1 MPLNNSLHI
10 LGFDFGASSGR
21 AILGRYDGQR
31 LSIEVVHQF
40 PNGPVYC
47 AGRMHWDV
55 LRFVS
60 EIQEGIRKAAKE
72 AGGPMTS
79 MGIDTWGVDFGLLDK
94 RGELIGNPYHYRDSR
109 TDGMFEEAFR
119 RMPREKI
126 FSVTGVAFQ
135 PFNTLYQLLATRLG
149 APGIL
154 ENASSL
160 LMMPDLL
167 AYLLTGEKGTEY
179 TDASTTQMLD
189 ATARTWNVQLLK
201 AMDFPEHLFEVPS
214 APGAA
219 RGMLL
224 PSVSADLGIAPFP
237 VIAVAGHDTAS
248 AVVAT
253 PLDGPG
259 SAFLSSGTWSLLGA
273 EIDSPRLGPEVMGWN
288 FTNEGGVGGTYR
300 LLQNV
305 MGLWILQECQ
315 RHWTAA
321 GRTRSYADLVALA
334 EASESA
340 CALIDPDHAMFYA
353 PGNMEE
359 RVRSFCART
368 GQKPPETEGAIVRCI
383 LTSLAFKYRFV
394 IERLD
399 HLVGTR
405 VSSLHIVGGGTR
417 NHLLNR
423 LTAQAIGRPVFAG
436 PSEATAIG
444 NILMQ
449 LHACGELGNVGEMR
463 SLVRSSFP
471 VQLYPAPGTLESD
484 DAYERF
490 LQVVQSG
497 VSHVHTAS

>member
-1 MPLNNSLHI
+1 MPHNNFQNI
-10 LGFDFGASSGR
+10 LAFDFGASSGR
-21 AILGRYDGQR
+21 AILGRYDGER
-31 LSIEVVHQF
+31 LTVETVHQF
-40 PNGPVYC
+40 PNGPIHC
-47 AGRMHWDV
+47 AGRMYWDV

-60 EIQEGIRKAAKE
+60 EIQEGIRKAIKV
-72 AGGPMTS
+72 AGGPIAS

-94 RGELIGNPYHYRDSR
+94 RGELIGNPYHYRDPR

-119 RMPREKI
+119 RMPRERI
-126 FSVTGVAFQ
+126 FALTGVAFQ

-149 APGIL
+149 APAIL
-154 ENASSL
+154 DSASSL

-189 ATARTWNVQLLK
+189 ASARTWSVQLLK
-201 AMDFPEHLFEVPS
+201 AMDLPEHLFGVPS
-214 APGAA
+214 APGAL

-224 PSVSADLGIAPFP
+224 SSLAADLGIAPFP

-253 PLDGPG
+253 PLLGSG
-259 SAFLSSGTWSLLGA
+259 SAYLSSGTWSLLGA
-273 EIDSPRLGPEVMGWN
+273 EIDSPRLGPEVMAWN

-321 GRTRSYADLVALA
+321 GSTRSFADLVVLA
-334 EASESA
+334 EASESS
-340 CALIDPDHAMFYA
+340 CALIDPDHPMFYA

-359 RVRSFCART
+359 RVRSFCVRT
-368 GQKPPETEGAIVRCI
+368 GQKPPEAEGAIVRCI

-399 HLVGTR
+399 HLVGAR
-405 VSSLHIVGGGTR
+405 VSSLCIVGGGTR

-423 LTAQAIGRPVFAG
+423 LTATAIGRPVFAG

-449 LHACGELGNVGEMR
+449 LHACGELRNVGEMR
-463 SLVRSSFP
+463 SLVRNSFP
-471 VQLYPAPGTLESD
+471 VQSYPAPDTVELD
-484 DAYERF
+484 DAYMRF
-490 LQVVQSG
+490 VQVVQSG
-497 VSHVHTAS
+497 RSTS

>member
-1 MPLNNSLHI
+1 MPRNNSLNI
-10 LGFDFGASSGR
+10 LGFDFGASSAR
-21 AILGRYDGQR
+21 AILGRYDGQQ
-31 LSIEVVHQF
+31 LTVEPVHQF
-40 PNGPVYC
+40 ANGPVYC
-47 AGRMHWDV
+47 AGHMFWDV
-55 LRFVS
+55 LRFVT
-60 EIQEGIRKAAKE
+60 EIQEGIRKAVRE
-72 AGGPMTS
+72 AGGPIAS
-79 MGIDTWGVDFGLLDK
+79 MGIDTWGVDFGLLDS

-109 TDGMFEEAFR
+109 TDGMFAEAFR
-119 RMPREKI
+119 RMPREQI
-126 FSVTGVAFQ
+126 FALTGVAFQ
-135 PFNTLYQLLATRLG
+135 PFNTLYQLLATRLE
-149 APGIL
+149 APEIL
-154 ENASSL
+154 ENASNV

-189 ATARTWNVQLLK
+189 ATARTWNAQLLK
-201 AMDFPEHLFEVPS
+201 AMDFPEHLFGVPS
-214 APGAA
+214 APGAT

-224 PSVSADLGIAPFP
+224 SSFSDDLGIAPFP

-321 GRTRSYADLVALA
+321 GSTRSYADLVALA
-334 EASESA
+334 EASESNGA
-340 CALIDPDHAMFYA
+340 VIDPDHAMFYS
-353 PGNMEE
+353 PGNMEQ
-359 RVRSFCART
+359 RVRSFCEST
-368 GQKPPETEGAIVRCI
+368 GQKPPESEGAIVRCI

-399 HLVGTR
+399 HLVGAR
-405 VSSLHIVGGGTR
+405 MSSLYIVGGGTR

-423 LTAQAIGRPVFAG
+423 LTADAIGRPVFAG

-449 LHACGELGNVGEMR
+449 LHACGELRSVGEIR
-463 SLVRSSFP
+463 SLVRNSFP
-471 VQLYPAPGTLESD
+471 IQSYPPPDTLESD

-490 LQVVQSG
+490 VQVVLSG
-497 VSHVHTAS
+497 TTCIQ